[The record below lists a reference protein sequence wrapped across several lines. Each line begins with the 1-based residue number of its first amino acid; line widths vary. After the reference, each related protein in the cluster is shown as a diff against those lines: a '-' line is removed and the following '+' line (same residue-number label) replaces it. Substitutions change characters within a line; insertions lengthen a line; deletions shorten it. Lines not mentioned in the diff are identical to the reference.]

1 MTEPTCGW
9 PAKALET
16 LKPGISKWTLKG
28 IVADVSQLDWFD
40 ESESKPTQAE
50 WDAEI
55 KRLKDLDVAEEYKR
69 KRQYAYPGIGDQL
82 DDLYKKGGFSKD
94 MAAKIK
100 KVKDDNPKP

>member
-40 ESESKPTQAE
+40 
-50 WDAEI
+50 
-55 KRLKDLDVAEEYKR
+55 
-69 KRQYAYPGIGDQL
+69 
-82 DDLYKKGGFSKD
+82 
-94 MAAKIK
+94 
-100 KVKDDNPKP
+100 